1 MCDALSSVASIGLN
15 PSCHSPNAGAL
26 RRYDDMQKDVEAKD
40 ARIKELENQL
50 ALGGSS
56 AGDYEA
62 PSLEPAAPAET
73 ASNPVATTNTGD
85 GEVETL

>member
-1 MCDALSSVASIGLN
+1 
-15 PSCHSPNAGAL
+15 
-26 RRYDDMQKDVEAKD
+26 MQKDVEAKD

-73 ASNPVATTNTGD
+73 ASNPVATTVTGD